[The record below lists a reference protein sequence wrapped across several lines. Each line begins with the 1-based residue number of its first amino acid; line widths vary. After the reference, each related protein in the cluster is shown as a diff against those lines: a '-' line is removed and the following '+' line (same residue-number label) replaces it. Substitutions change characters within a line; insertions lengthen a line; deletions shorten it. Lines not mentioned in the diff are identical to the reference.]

1 VFVPQKRGES
11 QQTDATQVT
20 AADQANG
27 TVEESHP
34 STVETAAA
42 GRTRLQHLLNHGV
55 LVSLKD
61 RRIARKIWNYLV
73 ATYPAN

>member
-1 VFVPQKRGES
+1 VFVPQKRGGS
-11 QQTDATQVT
+11 DQADAAQFT
-20 AADQANG
+20 AADQAND
-27 TVEESHP
+27 TAEETPPSSVEA
-34 STVETAAA
+34 AAA